1 MFFLLRQCSVEVFNG
16 SLQWKCSM
24 EVLMEVFNELNGSS
38 VEELPHSV
46 SCLPQ
51 NFPDVS
57 DWAGTSPQP
66 RPPCCVCAVSVW
78 VWWLRFPDRGI
89 FIVHPYVIDTP
100 RARPG
105 PRWWN
110 PVQKS
115 ISMIIY
121 ISVNVGLGQ
130 IQILRIPIIWMPFS
144 YWNKQ
149 DLQNLLRKF
158 QSYL

>member
-105 PRWWN
+105 PRLWN
-110 PVQKS
+110 PVQK
-115 ISMIIY
+115 
-121 ISVNVGLGQ
+121 
-130 IQILRIPIIWMPFS
+130 
-144 YWNKQ
+144 
-149 DLQNLLRKF
+149 LRKKLEKKYDHQLSF
-158 QSYL
+158 IYLWTLRTWVLVKFIFWGHRYTFKRKP